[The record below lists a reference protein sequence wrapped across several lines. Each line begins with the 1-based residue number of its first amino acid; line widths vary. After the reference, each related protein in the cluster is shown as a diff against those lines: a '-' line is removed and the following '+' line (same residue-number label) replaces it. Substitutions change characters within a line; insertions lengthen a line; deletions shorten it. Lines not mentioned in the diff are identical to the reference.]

1 MTAVLITYASQYG
14 HTEQYAR
21 WISQQLGN
29 SYSCELLP
37 IDDLT
42 EAAIKKADA
51 VVAGLSDYGGFL
63 TGAST
68 LKKYADT
75 LAQQPLALFTVS
87 FSGLEGGSQEKL
99 DAMLTKNIKENLV
112 NHAVSTCHV
121 RGGLDHTRLS
131 LKHKAALAGIR
142 SAIAALPRKS
152 LANQQML
159 DSFSTKTVDYSSPE
173 QIEPLV
179 TALKTA
185 LA

>member
-1 MTAVLITYASQYG
+1 MTTVLITYASQYG
-14 HTEQYAR
+14 HTERYAH
-21 WISQQLGN
+21 WMSEQLG
-29 SYSCELLP
+29 SGYRCELLP
-37 IDDLT
+37 VDDLT
-42 EAAIKKADA
+42 KTAIEKSDA

-68 LKKYADT
+68 LKKHAELLT
-75 LAQQPLALFTVS
+75 QRPLALFTVS
-87 FSGLEGGSQEKL
+87 FSGLEGATQEKL
-99 DAMLTKNIKENLV
+99 DAMLAKNVKESLV

-142 SAIAALPRKS
+142 SAIAAIPRKS

-159 DSFSTKTVDYSSPE
+159 DSFTAKTVDYSSPE

-185 LA
+185 LS

>member
-1 MTAVLITYASQYG
+1 MPTVLITYASQYG
-14 HTEQYAR
+14 HTERYAH
-21 WISQQLGN
+21 WISEQLGKG
-29 SYSCELLP
+29 YSCELLP
-37 IDDLT
+37 IEALT
-42 EAAIKKADA
+42 EAAIKNADA
-51 VVAGLSDYGGFL
+51 VIAGLSDYGGFL

-75 LAQQPLALFTVS
+75 LTQRPLALFTVS
-87 FSGLEGGSQEKL
+87 FSGLEGASQEKL
-99 DAMLTKNIKENLV
+99 DAMLAKNLKEDLV
-112 NHAVSTCHV
+112 NHAIGTCHV

-142 SAIAALPRKS
+142 SAIAAIPRKS

-159 DSFSTKTVDYSSPE
+159 DSFSAKTVDYSSPE

-179 TALKTA
+179 AALKTA